1 MKNTSLKVV
10 GICGSERKKG
20 NTEQALQLVLD
31 MLEEEGIETELIT
44 LHNKK
49 IKGCTSCRYC
59 RAMPTV
65 QCSIKDDFY
74 PDIFTKM
81 VTADGIIL
89 GAPVYFGSIP
99 TKLKGLLER
108 AGMLSEGRLGVDIPL
123 NDKQWPG
130 AKSGLKTDKSS
141 KGSGLYK
148 GKIGGAIVTTRRTGA
163 NFALAELLLW
173 FMICNF
179 TVVSSSYWTVL
190 IGGKRIPDQVSFKK
204 ENTVY
209 TTSDLSKDT
218 LDTDEEGRQDNTEFA
233 ENFAQVLKKVRG

>member
-218 LDTDEEGRQDNTEFA
+218 LDTDEEGRQDITEFA